1 MYDSY
6 GKKCNSRFFLN
17 YGYINL
23 NNDANEVPIKIYYN
37 PDDQYVKVK
46 KEMINDH
53 MEYKKFRVVENL
65 EERVMHEVLSWLRFV
80 EYDENIALIYQYKGA
95 AVAAAQKKRNEDS
108 DSDDEEDTS
117 KGFKAKDLPPLSIRN
132 ERKSLIKLG

>member
-1 MYDSY
+1 MFDSY

-23 NNDANEVPIKIYYN
+23 NNDANEIPIKVYYN

-53 MEYKKFRVVENL
+53 MEYKKFRVVENF
-65 EERVMHEVLSWLRFV
+65 EERIMHEFLSWLRFV
-80 EYDENIALIYQYKGA
+80 EYDENIALIY
-95 AVAAAQKKRNEDS
+95 
-108 DSDDEEDTS
+108 
-117 KGFKAKDLPPLSIRN
+117 
-132 ERKSLIKLG
+132 